1 MNNEHCSVI
10 IYLDE
15 RNLNRMDGVLF
26 FMKFNADNKHG
37 KIGEE
42 AAASLIAAM
51 GGTVE
56 DVTDNED
63 LQELD
68 IDFLACLNNINF
80 TLECKYASI
89 DGGADVFETIKN
101 MNTKEPGW
109 AYGTKADYVTIYKAS
124 INKIHI
130 INVRALQS
138 WLPTVEQHYKVY
150 YGKTYSEFYK
160 NQILYESKNV
170 RIPYRDLLSNNVLTN
185 IFEYNTLKNFWSRVL

>member
-1 MNNEHCSVI
+1 
-10 IYLDE
+10 
-15 RNLNRMDGVLF
+15 
-26 FMKFNADNKHG
+26 MKFFLDNKHG
-37 KIGEE
+37 KIGE
-42 AAASLIAAM
+42 AAAVSLITSY

-56 DVTDNED
+56 DVTNNEE

-68 IDFLACLNNINF
+68 IDFLACLNDINF

-101 MNTKEPGW
+101 TNTKEEGW

-124 INKIHI
+124 MNQLHI
-130 INVRALQS
+130 IDVSALQS
-138 WLPTVEQHYKVY
+138 WLPAVEDKYRVY

-170 RIPYRDLLSNNVLTN
+170 RIPYRDLISNNVLTN
-185 IFEYNTLKNFWSRVL
+185 IFEYDTLNNFWLRVL

>member
-1 MNNEHCSVI
+1 
-10 IYLDE
+10 
-15 RNLNRMDGVLF
+15 
-26 FMKFNADNKHG
+26 MKFNVDNGHG
-37 KIGEE
+37 KIGE
-42 AAASLIAAM
+42 AAAVSLIMAM

-56 DVTDNED
+56 DVTNNEK
-63 LQELD
+63 LQESD

-101 MNTKEPGW
+101 TNTLQRGW

-124 INKIHI
+124 INQIHI
-130 INVRALQS
+130 IDVRALQA
-138 WLPTVEQHYKVY
+138 WLPAVEQHYKVY

-170 RIPYRDLLSNNVLTN
+170 RIPYRDLINNNVLTN
-185 IFEYNTLKNFWSRVL
+185 IFEYKNNFWFRVL